1 MTAFPVATNPFLSA
15 AGPVSSDQFSLP
27 STKLNQ
33 QMGSLT
39 LNPTLTGNNNW
50 SSLGSVPLAPTT
62 SLLESKASSS
72 LPSSSSLD
80 GINPFATTSLA
91 SGSLVSSNSA
101 SLFSEFVQFPSS
113 NGFAK
118 SDFVSSS
125 STTTTTTTD
134 AANKNTT
141 DLTSNQGWGFTSA
154 AATTVK
160 ANSSASLGDLW
171 Q

>member
-1 MTAFPVATNPFLSA
+1 
-15 AGPVSSDQFSLP
+15 
-27 STKLNQ
+27 
-33 QMGSLT
+33 MGSLT

-50 SSLGSVPLAPTT
+50 SSLASVSIASN
-62 SLLESKASSS
+62 SLVESKTGTS

-80 GINPFATTSLA
+80 RINPFASNTGS
-91 SGSLVSSNSA
+91 SLVSSNSA

-118 SDFVSSS
+118 SDLVSPSASDASS
-125 STTTTTTTD
+125 KP
-134 AANKNTT
+134 APT
-141 DLTSNQGWGFTSA
+141 DLSNQGWGFSSTT
-154 AATTVK
+154 TTVK